1 MDNFVTSKDGTQIGY
16 DLVGE
21 GPAVIL
27 VAGVMQFRAFD
38 SNTVEM
44 ANELAARGFTVIN
57 FDRRGRGASMAAP
70 SFTLDD
76 SIEDIRSLIELAELA
91 EHGDHAEHG
100 EHAELADP
108 AGRPVALFGNSSG
121 AAISLA
127 AAAAGLDVS
136 ALILWEAPLGP
147 ELGSDG
153 SQNLQGLRQKLG
165 AGNPDAVIEYFM
177 KDMPAQ
183 WLEGAKSSPAWPVM
197 TQMGPSLEADSEALA
212 WTQSAPRKDL
222 WAAISV
228 PVLALIGEQT
238 IPIMPP
244 AAQSI
249 ASNVL
254 DGQMASIPGENH
266 GWQPKVMATRIAEFL
281 S

>member
-27 VAGVMQFRAFD
+27 VAGAMQFRAFD

-76 SIEDIRSLIELAELA
+76 SIEDIRSLIELAE
-91 EHGDHAEHG
+91 HAD
-100 EHAELADP
+100 L